1 MSGTVEI
8 KYRAFLSYS
17 HADNRWAAWLHRQL
31 EGLRLDKDLMGRETD
46 TMGPVPKTLRPIFRD
61 REEFTG
67 GHALT
72 EATLAALDASAALI
86 VLCSPRAAASRYVN
100 EEIRLFRHRHPD
112 RPVIPVI
119 IDGATP
125 DNFPPALRHELDA
138 DGTVSGRGEEGPCR
152 QGVQTR
158 APVRAALTTKPTT
171 PHQEIIAI

>member
-1 MSGTVEI
+1 MSDTVEI

-17 HADNRWAAWLHRQL
+17 HADNRWAAWLHKQL
-31 EGLRLDKDLMGRETD
+31 EGLRLDKDLIGRETD

-72 EATLAALDASAALI
+72 EATLAALDASAALM

-100 EEIRLFRHRHPD
+100 EEIRLFRHRHPG

-125 DNFPPALRHELDA
+125 DNFPPALCHELDRSLPTSDA
-138 DGTVSGRGEEGPCR
+138 WPASPKRRFATMRNDVLQPARGF
-152 QGVQTR
+152 
-158 APVRAALTTKPTT
+158 
-171 PHQEIIAI
+171 